1 MMYNVIDYGAVGD
14 GVTKNTAAIQRAID
28 ECAVKGGTVMVPPGV
43 YLTGSI
49 YLRSNVELNIAQG
62 ATLLGSS
69 DLNDYNELDAYPQN
83 FFSQKEGW
91 SGKHLILAIEVDNV
105 VLTGKGT
112 IDGNA
117 RSFFDTKPLYTGVI
131 GWRDGFIN
139 AVDYKNCGRP
149 GQEIVFIESSN
160 IRISDLH
167 FKDMCCWS
175 CFMHGCEN
183 IQISGLRISS
193 NISYANTDG
202 LDIDC
207 CRNVT
212 VSNCIIRTG
221 DDAIAI
227 RGVPAK
233 LKDQSK
239 ICENITVSN
248 CVFYVSADGMRIGV
262 GTGTIRNVVVSNIV
276 IEHSGVGLHLQNCYG
291 PVSTGVS
298 ISDVSFSNIIIRN
311 TPLPI
316 MVSSGTD
323 NSIGYL
329 KNVSFSGINILSEG
343 QIVVAGFGK
352 TRVSNVSFSDVYF
365 ECLPNTLDV
374 SACSGS
380 AKMAVENAVFKIKS
394 ADHIRFNNV
403 VVARNTIPTLAS
415 IDASDISGEIKTV
428 N

>member
-1 MMYNVIDYGAVGD
+1 MFNIIDYGAVGD
-14 GVTKNTAAIQRAID
+14 GVTKDTAAIQRAID
-28 ECAVKGGTVMVPPGV
+28 ECAVQGGTVIVPPGV

-49 YLRSNVELNIAQG
+49 YLKSNVELHIQKG
-62 ATLLGSS
+62 ATLLGSP

-83 FFSQKEGW
+83 FFSQNEGW

-105 VLTGKGT
+105 ALTGFGT

-117 RSFFDTKPLYTGVI
+117 RSYFDTKPLYSGKI
-131 GWRDGFIN
+131 CWRDGLIS

-160 IRISDLH
+160 IKIRDLQ

-183 IQISGLRISS
+183 IQISGLRINN
-193 NISYANTDG
+193 NIRYSNTDG

-212 VSNCIIRTG
+212 VSDCIIRTG

-239 ICENITVSN
+239 ICENITVTN

-276 IEHSGVGLHLQNCYG
+276 IEHSGRGLHLQNCYG

-311 TPLPI
+311 TPNPI
-316 MVSSGTD
+316 MVSSGTE

-329 KNVSFSGINILSEG
+329 KNVSFNNINIASEG
-343 QIVVAGFGK
+343 QIVIAGFGK
-352 TRVSNVSFSDVYF
+352 TRVSNVSFSDIYF
-365 ECLPNTLDV
+365 ECLPDIIDV
-374 SACSGS
+374 TEDREGGV
-380 AKMAVENAVFKIKS
+380 MAVENSIFKIKS
-394 ADHIRFNNV
+394 ADNIRFNNV
-403 VVARNTIPTLAS
+403 VVANTPISTLVS
-415 IDASDISGEIKTV
+415 IDATDICGEIKTV